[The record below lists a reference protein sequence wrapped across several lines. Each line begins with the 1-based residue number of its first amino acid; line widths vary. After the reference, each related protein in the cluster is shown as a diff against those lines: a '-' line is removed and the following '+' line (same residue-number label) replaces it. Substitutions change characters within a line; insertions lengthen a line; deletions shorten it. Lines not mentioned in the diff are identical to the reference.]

1 MYLRH
6 TTVRK
11 NGKTHSYWRL
21 VRSVRRGRRVV
32 QETVAQLGEL
42 DGQGR
47 ARAGALALRITGRE
61 EQYELFEAPA
71 GRSEP
76 VAVRLGHIRL
86 ERARRFGDV
95 WLGWR
100 LWRALALDRFC
111 EDRLVEGRERAPW
124 PAIAAILVI
133 ARLCEPASEL
143 HIAEDWYRRTALDD
157 LLGVPAERV
166 NDDRLYRALDRLLP
180 HKQALETHLKERL
193 GALFDLDYE
202 LLLYDVT
209 STYFEGQAEANG
221 LARRGYSRDHRGDC
235 KQVCIGLVVTR
246 DGVPLGYEV
255 FAGNR
260 TDVTTVEEIVTTM
273 ERRYGQ
279 ARRVW
284 VMDRG
289 MASAENIAWLRGSQ
303 RRYLIGAS
311 KSELKKFAGPLAD
324 RRDWRQVRDGVE
336 AKVCAGP
343 DGSETFLL
351 VRSAERQQKEQAMH
365 TRFCERIETALASLQ
380 RRIERAQKPID
391 RGAAE
396 RQIGRLLGRNS
407 RAAARYAIRLVDDQ
421 ILPAGLRLEWSRRA
435 EWDDWSRH
443 SEGCYVLRTNL
454 RDWSSEALWRTYIQ
468 LSEAEAAF
476 RINKSELSIRPIW
489 HQREDRVQAHI
500 LVCFLAYVLWK
511 TLEQWQSRA
520 GLGNSPR
527 TLLQELAAITSTDVI
542 LPTASPGRELRL
554 RCVVRP
560 DRAQAVLLERLGL
573 RLPERLRMPTAARQI
588 SANPGQSGQISGQAW
603 VGSSGGG
610 PDEVCEVWDFGSW
623 DTKSR
628 ADVIIEGQFEFHA
641 GLGEAEH
648 DVAGVA
654 AFVADGSA
662 GDFSFGDEG
671 ADIVF
676 ARVGVERNFWRSRTR
691 KRWSLLR

>member
-47 ARAGALALRITGRE
+47 ARAGALAMRITGRE

-71 GRSEP
+71 GQRSEP
-76 VAVRLGHIRL
+76 VAVRLDHIRL
-86 ERARRFGDV
+86 ERGRRFGDV

-209 STYFEGQAEANG
+209 STYFEGQAEGNG

-246 DGVPLGYEV
+246 DGAPLGYEV

-289 MASAENIAWLRGSQ
+289 MASAETIAWLRGSQ

-311 KSELKKFAGPLAD
+311 KSELKTFAGALAD

-365 TRFCERIETALASLQ
+365 ARFCERIETALASLQ

-407 RAAARYAIRLVDDQ
+407 RAAARYAIRIVGDLT
-421 ILPAGLRLEWSRRA
+421 LPAGLRLEWSRRA

-476 RINKSELSIRPIW
+476 RIHKSELSIRPIW
-489 HQREDRVQAHI
+489 HQREDRVLAHI

-520 GLGNSPR
+520 GLGNGPR
-527 TLLQELAAITSTDVI
+527 TVLQELAAITSTDVI
-542 LPTASPGRELRL
+542 LPTAAPPGRELRL

-560 DRAQAVLLERLGL
+560 DPAQAVLLERLGL
-573 RLPERLRMPTAARQI
+573 RLPEQLRMPRAAR
-588 SANPGQSGQISGQAW
+588 AM
-603 VGSSGGG
+603 
-610 PDEVCEVWDFGSW
+610 
-623 DTKSR
+623 
-628 ADVIIEGQFEFHA
+628 
-641 GLGEAEH
+641 
-648 DVAGVA
+648 
-654 AFVADGSA
+654 
-662 GDFSFGDEG
+662 
-671 ADIVF
+671 
-676 ARVGVERNFWRSRTR
+676 
-691 KRWSLLR
+691 

>member
-6 TTVRK
+6 TTVCK

-47 ARAGALALRITGRE
+47 ARAGVLALRITGRE
-61 EQYELFEAPA
+61 EQYELFEAPPT
-71 GRSEP
+71 GQRSEP
-76 VAVRLGHIRL
+76 VAVRLDQIRL

-157 LLGVPAERV
+157 LLGVPAERI
-166 NDDRLYRALDRLLP
+166 NDDRLYRELDRLLP
-180 HKQALETHLKERL
+180 HKQALETHLMERL

-209 STYFEGQAEANG
+209 STYFEGQAEGNG

-279 ARRVW
+279 ARRIW

-289 MASAENIAWLRGSQ
+289 MASAENIAWLQGSQ

-311 KSELKKFAGPLAD
+311 KSELRKFAGPLAD

-365 TRFCERIETALASLQ
+365 ARFCERIETALTSLQ

-391 RGAAE
+391 RGGAE

-407 RAAARYAIRLVDDQ
+407 RAAARYAVRLVDDQ

-454 RDWSSEALWRTYIQ
+454 RDLSSEALWRTYIQ

-476 RINKSELSIRPIW
+476 RIHKSELSLRPIW
-489 HQREDRVQAHI
+489 HQREDRVLAHI

-542 LPTASPGRELRL
+542 LPTAALPGRDLRL

-573 RLPERLRMPTAARQI
+573 RLPERLSMPRAAR
-588 SANPGQSGQISGQAW
+588 
-603 VGSSGGG
+603 
-610 PDEVCEVWDFGSW
+610 
-623 DTKSR
+623 TM
-628 ADVIIEGQFEFHA
+628 
-641 GLGEAEH
+641 
-648 DVAGVA
+648 
-654 AFVADGSA
+654 
-662 GDFSFGDEG
+662 
-671 ADIVF
+671 
-676 ARVGVERNFWRSRTR
+676 
-691 KRWSLLR
+691 

>member
-11 NGKTHSYWRL
+11 NGKTHGYWRL
-21 VRSVRRGRRVV
+21 VCSVRRGRRVV

-71 GRSEP
+71 GQRSEP
-76 VAVRLGHIRL
+76 VAVRLDQIRL

-180 HKQALETHLKERL
+180 HKQALETHLKGRL

-209 STYFEGQAEANG
+209 STYFEGQAEGNG

-365 TRFCERIETALASLQ
+365 ARFCERIETALASLQ
-380 RRIERAQKPID
+380 RRIERAHKPID

-476 RINKSELSIRPIW
+476 RITKSELSIRPIW
-489 HQREDRVQAHI
+489 HQREDRVLAHI
-500 LVCFLAYVLWK
+500 LVCFLSYVLWK

-542 LPTASPGRELRL
+542 LPTASTGRELRL

-573 RLPERLRMPTAARQI
+573 RLPERLRMPSAAR
-588 SANPGQSGQISGQAW
+588 
-603 VGSSGGG
+603 
-610 PDEVCEVWDFGSW
+610 
-623 DTKSR
+623 TM
-628 ADVIIEGQFEFHA
+628 
-641 GLGEAEH
+641 
-648 DVAGVA
+648 
-654 AFVADGSA
+654 
-662 GDFSFGDEG
+662 
-671 ADIVF
+671 
-676 ARVGVERNFWRSRTR
+676 
-691 KRWSLLR
+691 

>member
-42 DGQGR
+42 DEQGR
-47 ARAGALALRITGRE
+47 ARAGALALRITGQE

-71 GRSEP
+71 GQRSEP
-76 VAVRLGHIRL
+76 VAVRLDQIRL

-180 HKQALETHLKERL
+180 HKQALETHLKGRL

-209 STYFEGQAEANG
+209 STYFEGQAEGNG

-365 TRFCERIETALASLQ
+365 ARFCERIETALASLQ
-380 RRIERAQKPID
+380 RRIERAHKPID

-476 RINKSELSIRPIW
+476 RITKSELSIRPIW
-489 HQREDRVQAHI
+489 HQREDRVLAHI
-500 LVCFLAYVLWK
+500 LVCFLSYVLWK

-542 LPTASPGRELRL
+542 LPTASTGRELRL

-560 DRAQAVLLERLGL
+560 DRAQALLLERLGL
-573 RLPERLRMPTAARQI
+573 RLPERLRMPSAAR
-588 SANPGQSGQISGQAW
+588 
-603 VGSSGGG
+603 
-610 PDEVCEVWDFGSW
+610 
-623 DTKSR
+623 TM
-628 ADVIIEGQFEFHA
+628 
-641 GLGEAEH
+641 
-648 DVAGVA
+648 
-654 AFVADGSA
+654 
-662 GDFSFGDEG
+662 
-671 ADIVF
+671 
-676 ARVGVERNFWRSRTR
+676 
-691 KRWSLLR
+691 